1 MAFHRLPKRGAQHLP
16 ERKTDD
22 LPRPGITRGARERPA
37 GAVRKTR
44 AKGRERD
51 SPENSRHA
59 SPAATGSAAVKIS
72 RRPQLPGDQRDHPA
86 IGQQCGRDD
95 SQRAQNPAA
104 TLRASVPGFSA
115 VHTSDCLMKVN
126 LDDPDLTAF
135 ALGEL
140 APDDHA
146 KMAQAIADSPEAQS
160 YVAETQQLSRLLRAE
175 YEADRRQP
183 AAAVAE
189 KPQRLSS
196 VVWTAEQRRSSSRYQ
211 WGSLAAALAIFA
223 IIGAFAIAT
232 LQGPTYKL
240 SSASDKPSS
249 QKQNLPAPAEA
260 VPEPSVE
267 MEIAQ
272 APTTTEREFSEE
284 SKQPSSGRDLAAA
297 GKTRKFDLNPS
308 APPPAPKPMP
318 MKRAYNYMA
327 RGGETTEAEPP
338 SRYRQDFNTATYDR
352 VEENP
357 FLPAATNPLSTFSI
371 DVDTASYAN
380 VRRFINSGSLPPK
393 DAVRV
398 EEMINYFTY
407 DYKEPEGDKPFSID
421 LDSTACPW
429 DTSHR
434 LLRIGLKGRE
444 VTNEKRPASNL
455 VFLLDVSG
463 SMMPPERLPLV
474 KQAMRLLVDK
484 LTEKDRVAIVIYAGG
499 SGLAL
504 NSTSGNEKEKILRA
518 LEELQASGSTN
529 GAEGIELAY
538 KIAAENFIKGG
549 VNRVILATDGDFNIG
564 VTNQGDLIRLIE
576 AKAKTG
582 VFLSV
587 LGVGT
592 DNLKDS
598 TMQKL
603 ADKGNGNYAY
613 LDSIDEARKVLV
625 QQINGTLMTIAKD
638 VKIQVEFNPARV
650 ASYRLI
656 GYEKRMLRKE
666 DFNNDKVDAGEIGA
680 GHTVTA
686 LYEVVPV
693 GAAANPAASVPPVDP
708 LKYSSNERSTSAQ
721 STSSSEMLT
730 VKLRYKKPDGDRSEL
745 VERAVTDAPGN
756 FENAPTDLKFAAA
769 VAEFGMIL
777 RDSDYK
783 GYGTFAT
790 VLELT

>member
-1 MAFHRLPKRGAQHLP
+1 
-16 ERKTDD
+16 
-22 LPRPGITRGARERPA
+22 
-37 GAVRKTR
+37 
-44 AKGRERD
+44 
-51 SPENSRHA
+51 
-59 SPAATGSAAVKIS
+59 
-72 RRPQLPGDQRDHPA
+72 
-86 IGQQCGRDD
+86 
-95 SQRAQNPAA
+95 
-104 TLRASVPGFSA
+104 
-115 VHTSDCLMKVN
+115 MKVK
-126 LDDPDLTAF
+126 LDDPNLTAF

-140 APDDHA
+140 SADDHA
-146 KMAQAIADSPEAQS
+146 KMAEAVADSPEAQS
-160 YVAETQQLSRLLRAE
+160 YVAETQQFARLLRAE
-175 YEADRRQP
+175 YEADRQQP
-183 AAAVAE
+183 SPRSPFIARME
-189 KPQRLSS
+189 
-196 VVWTAEQRRSSSRYQ
+196 EERRGSWRYQ

-223 IIGAFAIAT
+223 VIAAVAFTAIQRSGT
-232 LQGPTYKL
+232 LSKRIADNP
-240 SSASDKPSS
+240 KPSNAA
-249 QKQNLPAPAEA
+249 NLPVGPQ
-260 VPEPSVE
+260 PSVSE
-267 MEIAQ
+267 TTLEAEPGPSADIYIAQ
-272 APTTTEREFSEE
+272 QPVEPQATTAPSAPTEMRAKKPSVAREM
-284 SKQPSSGRDLAAA
+284 AAA
-297 GKTRKFDLNPS
+297 GKSRGLVLNPS
-308 APPPAPKPMP
+308 APPPPMP
-318 MKRAYNYMA
+318 MKRADNYVA
-327 RGGETTEAEPP
+327 GGGETTESEPP
-338 SRYRQDFNTATYDR
+338 AHYRQDFNTATYDK

-357 FLPAATNPLSTFSI
+357 FLPAASNPLSTFSI

-407 DYKEPEGDKPFSID
+407 DYREPEGDKPFSID
-421 LDSTACPW
+421 VDATACPW
-429 DTSHR
+429 DASHR

-444 VTNEKRPASNL
+444 VANEKRPASNL

-463 SMMPPERLPLV
+463 SMTPAERLPLV
-474 KQAMRLLVDK
+474 KQAMRLLIDK

-504 NSTSGNEKEKILRA
+504 KSTSGDQKEKILRA
-518 LEELQASGSTN
+518 LEELQAGGSTN

-538 KIAAENFIKGG
+538 KVAAENFINGG

-656 GYEKRMLRKE
+656 GYEKRLLRKE

-680 GHTVTA
+680 GHTGTA
-686 LYEVVPV
+686 LYEIVPA
-693 GAAANPAASVPPVDP
+693 GAGASDPAAGVPPVDP
-708 LKYSSNERSTSAQ
+708 LKYQ
-721 STSSSEMLT
+721 SPNPATTVATDPKASSETVT
-730 VKLRYKKPDGDRSEL
+730 VKLRHKKPDGDVSEL
-745 VERAVTDAPGN
+745 TERSFTDNGSK
-756 FENAPTDLKFAAA
+756 FENAAPDLKFAAA
-769 VAEFGMIL
+769 VAEFGMLL
-777 RDSDYK
+777 RDSQYK
-783 GYGTFAT
+783 GKGTFGA
-790 VLELT
+790 VIEWALEGKGRDMAGYRAGFIEMARKAQSLKPREG

>member
-1 MAFHRLPKRGAQHLP
+1 
-16 ERKTDD
+16 
-22 LPRPGITRGARERPA
+22 
-37 GAVRKTR
+37 
-44 AKGRERD
+44 
-51 SPENSRHA
+51 
-59 SPAATGSAAVKIS
+59 
-72 RRPQLPGDQRDHPA
+72 
-86 IGQQCGRDD
+86 
-95 SQRAQNPAA
+95 
-104 TLRASVPGFSA
+104 
-115 VHTSDCLMKVN
+115 MKVN
-126 LDDPDLTAF
+126 LDDPNLTAF

-140 APDDHA
+140 SAADHA
-146 KMAQAIADSPEAQS
+146 KMADAVAASPDAQS
-160 YVAETQQLSRLLRAE
+160 YVAETQQFARLLRAE
-175 YEADRRQP
+175 YEADRQQP
-183 AAAVAE
+183 AARSPFIARME
-189 KPQRLSS
+189 
-196 VVWTAEQRRSSSRYQ
+196 EERRASWRYQ

-223 IIGAFAIAT
+223 VIAAVAFTAIQRSGT
-232 LQGPTYKL
+232 LSKRLADNPT
-240 SSASDKPSS
+240 APSPS
-249 QKQNLPAPAEA
+249 QNLPETTLESEPGPSADVYIAQQPVEPQATTAPSAPTELG
-260 VPEPSVE
+260 EEKPSV
-267 MEIAQ
+267 
-272 APTTTEREFSEE
+272 T
-284 SKQPSSGRDLAAA
+284 RDQAAA
-297 GKTRKFDLNPS
+297 GKTGGLALNPS
-308 APPPAPKPMP
+308 APPPPMRALARPKP
-318 MKRAYNYMA
+318 AS
-327 RGGETTEAEPP
+327 GGLEQAEPP
-338 SRYRQDFNTATYDR
+338 SRYRQDFNTATYDK

-357 FLPAATNPLSTFSI
+357 FLPAANNPLSTFSI
-371 DVDTASYAN
+371 DVDTASYSN

-407 DYKEPEGDKPFSID
+407 DYRKPEGDEPFSID
-421 LDSTACPW
+421 VDSTACPW

-444 VTNEKRPASNL
+444 VANEKRPPSNL

-463 SMMPPERLPLV
+463 SMTPSERLPLV

-504 NSTSGNEKEKILRA
+504 KSTSGNEKEKILRA
-518 LEELQASGSTN
+518 LEELQAGGSTN

-538 KIAAENFIKGG
+538 KVAADNFINGG

-587 LGVGT
+587 LGVGS

-613 LDSIDEARKVLV
+613 LDSVDEARKVLV

-656 GYEKRMLRKE
+656 GYEKRLLRKE

-686 LYEVVPV
+686 LYEIVPA
-693 GAAANPAASVPPVDP
+693 GAGATDPGASVPSVDP
-708 LKYSSNERSTSAQ
+708 LKYQSPSPATSATTD
-721 STSSSEMLT
+721 SKASSETVT
-730 VKLRYKKPDGDRSEL
+730 VKLRHKKPDGDVSEL
-745 VERAVTDAPGN
+745 TERSFTDNGSK
-756 FENAPTDLKFAAA
+756 FENAAPDLKFAAA
-769 VAEFGMIL
+769 VAQFGMLL
-777 RDSDYK
+777 RDSPYK
-783 GYGTFAT
+783 GKGTFGAVIEWAQEGKGRDT
-790 VLELT
+790 AGYRAGFIEMARKAQSLKPREG

>member
-1 MAFHRLPKRGAQHLP
+1 
-16 ERKTDD
+16 
-22 LPRPGITRGARERPA
+22 
-37 GAVRKTR
+37 
-44 AKGRERD
+44 
-51 SPENSRHA
+51 
-59 SPAATGSAAVKIS
+59 
-72 RRPQLPGDQRDHPA
+72 
-86 IGQQCGRDD
+86 
-95 SQRAQNPAA
+95 
-104 TLRASVPGFSA
+104 
-115 VHTSDCLMKVN
+115 MKVN
-126 LDDPDLTAF
+126 LDDPNLTAF

-140 APDDHA
+140 SADNHA
-146 KMAQAIADSPEAQS
+146 KMAEAVAASPEAQS
-160 YVAETQQLSRLLRAE
+160 YVAETQQFARLLRAE
-175 YEADRRQP
+175 YEADRQQP
-183 AAAVAE
+183 A
-189 KPQRLSS
+189 PRSPI
-196 VVWTAEQRRSSSRYQ
+196 VVRMEEERRASWRYQ

-223 IIGAFAIAT
+223 VIAAVAITTIQRESGT
-232 LQGPTYKL
+232 LSKRLTDNP
-240 SSASDKPSS
+240 KPSAQS
-249 QKQNLPAPAEA
+249 QNLPEATVEA

-267 MEIAQ
+267 MDVAQ
-272 APTTTEREFSEE
+272 QPVEPQATTAPSAPTELHEE
-284 SKQPSSGRDLAAA
+284 KPSVARDMAAA
-297 GKTRKFDLNPS
+297 GKSRGLVLN
-308 APPPAPKPMP
+308 PPAPAPPMP

-327 RGGETTEAEPP
+327 GGGETSTYAEPAEPP
-338 SRYRQDFNTATYDR
+338 SRYRQDFNTATYDK

-371 DVDTASYAN
+371 DVDTASYSN

-407 DYKEPEGDKPFSID
+407 DYREPEGDKPFSID
-421 LDSTACPW
+421 VDATACPW

-444 VTNEKRPASNL
+444 VANDKRPPSNL

-463 SMMPPERLPLV
+463 SMTPAERLPLV

-504 NSTSGNEKEKILRA
+504 KSTSGNEKEKILRA
-518 LEELQASGSTN
+518 LEELQAGGSTN

-538 KIAAENFIKGG
+538 KVAADNFIKGG
-549 VNRVILATDGDFNIG
+549 VNRVILATDGDFNVG

-613 LDSIDEARKVLV
+613 LDSLDEARKVLV

-656 GYEKRMLRKE
+656 GYEKRLLRKE

-686 LYEVVPV
+686 LYEIVPA
-693 GAAANPAASVPPVDP
+693 GAGATDPAASIPPVDP
-708 LKYSSNERSTSAQ
+708 LKYQ
-721 STSSSEMLT
+721 SPNPPVTAATDSKASSETVT
-730 VKLRYKKPDGDRSEL
+730 VKLRHKKPDGETSEL
-745 VERAVTDAPGN
+745 TERSFTDNGSK
-756 FENAPTDLKFAAA
+756 FENAAPDLKFAAA
-769 VAEFGMIL
+769 VAEFGMLL
-777 RDSDYK
+777 RDSQYK
-783 GYGTFAT
+783 GKGTFGAVIEWAQEGKGRDT
-790 VLELT
+790 TGYRAGFIELARKAQSLKPREG

>member
-1 MAFHRLPKRGAQHLP
+1 
-16 ERKTDD
+16 
-22 LPRPGITRGARERPA
+22 
-37 GAVRKTR
+37 
-44 AKGRERD
+44 
-51 SPENSRHA
+51 
-59 SPAATGSAAVKIS
+59 
-72 RRPQLPGDQRDHPA
+72 
-86 IGQQCGRDD
+86 
-95 SQRAQNPAA
+95 
-104 TLRASVPGFSA
+104 
-115 VHTSDCLMKVN
+115 MKVN
-126 LDDPDLTAF
+126 LDDPNLTAF

-140 APDDHA
+140 PPDDHA
-146 KMAQAIADSPEAQS
+146 KMAKAIADSPEAQN
-160 YVAETQQLSRLLRAE
+160 YVAETQQFARLLRAE
-175 YEADRRQP
+175 YETDRQQPADRSPFIARM
-183 AAAVAE
+183 E
-189 KPQRLSS
+189 
-196 VVWTAEQRRSSSRYQ
+196 EERRASSRYQ

-223 IIGAFAIAT
+223 VIAAASVTT
-232 LQGPTYKL
+232 LQRSERL
-240 SSASDKPSS
+240 SKRPLLE
-249 QKQNLPAPAEA
+249 KQNVPSAPVEA
-260 VPEPSVE
+260 VPEPTVE
-267 MEIAQ
+267 MDVAQ
-272 APTTTEREFSEE
+272 HPVESQPTTAPSTLDAVREEKE
-284 SKQPSSGRDLAAA
+284 TSGRNSAA
-297 GKTRKFDLNPS
+297 GKYAGLGPNAP
-308 APPPAPKPMP
+308 PPPAPKPMP
-318 MKRAYNYMA
+318 PTVAGTTRSITTGSYIA
-327 RGGETTEAEPP
+327 GGGDTTIAEPP
-338 SRYRQDFNTATYDR
+338 SRYRQDFDTATYDK

-398 EEMINYFTY
+398 EEMINYFSY
-407 DYKEPEGDKPFSID
+407 DYREPEGDKPFSID
-421 LDSTACPW
+421 IDSTACPW

-444 VTNEKRPASNL
+444 VANEKRPASNL

-463 SMMPPERLPLV
+463 SMNPAERLPLV

-504 NSTSGNEKEKILRA
+504 NSTNGNEKEKILRA
-518 LEELQASGSTN
+518 LEELQAGGSTN

-538 KIAAENFIKGG
+538 KVATDNFIKGG

-613 LDSIDEARKVLV
+613 LDSVDEARKVLV
-625 QQINGTLMTIAKD
+625 HQINGTLMTIAKD

-656 GYEKRMLRKE
+656 GYEKRLLRKE

-686 LYEVVPV
+686 LYEVVPA
-693 GAAANPAASVPPVDP
+693 GAGATDPAASVPPVDP
-708 LKYSSNERSTSAQ
+708 LKYGTNKTETTNGSG
-721 STSSSEMLT
+721 EMVT
-730 VKLRYKKPDGDRSEL
+730 VKLRHKKPEGDTSEL
-745 VERAVTDAPGN
+745 TERGFTDDGSK
-756 FENAPTDLKFAAA
+756 FENAAPDLKFAAA
-769 VAEFGMIL
+769 VAEFGMLL
-777 RDSDYK
+777 RDSQYK
-783 GYGTFAT
+783 GKGTFGAVIEWAQEGKGRDT
-790 VLELT
+790 AGYRAGFIEMARKVEQLKPREG